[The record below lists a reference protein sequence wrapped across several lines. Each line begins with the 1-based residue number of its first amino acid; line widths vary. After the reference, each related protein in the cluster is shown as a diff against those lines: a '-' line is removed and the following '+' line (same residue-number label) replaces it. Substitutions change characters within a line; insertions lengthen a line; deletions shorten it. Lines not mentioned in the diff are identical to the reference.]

1 MKRLFLVLFVFGFIS
16 CSADKKQQDKELIEQ
31 MERST
36 LSDVKVISYE
46 KADSLINGYLNYVK
60 NYPED
65 SLCATYL
72 YRAAD
77 VYANTKRCIES
88 IKTYDRLIAEYPDN
102 VLVES
107 AYFLKGIVFSQTCL
121 NKEKA
126 AEAFTLFI
134 EKYPNSNLCDQAH
147 TLLIMDTMKD
157 EMDLIRQFEQKNQ

>member
-1 MKRLFLVLFVFGFIS
+1 V
-16 CSADKKQQDKELIEQ
+16 KK
-31 MERST
+31 
-36 LSDVKVISYE
+36 
-46 KADSLINGYLNYVK
+46 
-60 NYPED
+60 YPED

-88 IKTYDRLIAEYPDN
+88 IDTYDRLIKQYPNDKH
-102 VLVES
+102 VES
-107 AYFLKGIVFSQTCL
+107 AYFLKGVVYSQTCL

-126 AEAFTLFI
+126 SEAFNLFI
-134 EKYPNSNLCDQAH
+134 EKYPNSSLTNQAR